1 MRSAPRVLAAVPLV
15 AALPFLALAVSC
27 ETKEATPAAAT
38 DARGPACGNGR
49 VDSGEE
55 CDDGNAS
62 NDDACL
68 VSCAAP
74 ARFVAGDPHVH
85 SRGCL
90 VAPTTPSRLVQML
103 AADGI
108 DVGAALVWGD
118 GFEPDSA
125 NFTGSDDPASGG
137 GRILH
142 YDLEVSAF
150 AAGTTGHLVM
160 LGLRDI
166 GFSSDPFRSPKSGLS
181 LPAWARAQDPRVAV
195 GMAHGQFWPA
205 SGFPSPPVAC
215 CMPWELPVQVARG
228 GVSFLITER
237 RVDGPVIDPGTAQ
250 LWRALL
256 NTGYKLAVL
265 GGSDYP
271 CIHRE
276 IGNSPRT
283 DVVVDGPL
291 TYDAW
296 LAGVRAGRTVV
307 TLDAAHRLNM
317 RVNGQPL
324 GSEVGARA
332 GEVLLVSL
340 ESQSPEALGVD
351 LLVNG
356 AAATSVVL
364 PAGRQVATVRLAL
377 PASAW
382 LSART
387 LRAHTGAT
395 YVLVDGRPIRA
406 SAADA
411 CYLFRYAGHLGD
423 LVRSRRIDIGEDLP
437 AALDAYAAAGAEFE
451 RRFREAGGTTC
462 F

>member
-1 MRSAPRVLAAVPLV
+1 MRSAARVLPAVALL
-15 AALPFLALAVSC
+15 AALPLLVLSC
-27 ETKEATPAAAT
+27 RTESPTPTSAA

-49 VDSGEE
+49 VEAGEE
-55 CDDGNAS
+55 CDDGNVS

-68 VSCAAP
+68 VSCYAP

-118 GFEPDSA
+118 GFEPDSSL
-125 NFTGSDDPASGG
+125 FTGGDDPASGG

-150 AAGTTGHLVM
+150 AAGNTGHLVM

-181 LPAWARAQDPRVAV
+181 LPAWAKAQDPRVAV

-237 RVDGPVIDPGTAQ
+237 RVDGPVVDPGTAH

-256 NTGYKLAVL
+256 NTGYRLAIL

-271 CIHRE
+271 CVHRE
-276 IGNSPRT
+276 IGGAPRT
-283 DVVVDGPL
+283 DVIVDGPL

-317 RVNGQPL
+317 RVNGVPL
-324 GSEVGARA
+324 GGEVAARA

-340 ESQSPEALGVD
+340 ESQSPEPVGIE
-351 LLVNG
+351 LLLNG
-356 AAATSVVL
+356 APATSVVL
-364 PAGRQVATVRLAL
+364 PAGRQVATLRLGL
-377 PASAW
+377 PASGW

-387 LRAHTGAT
+387 LRAQTGAT
-395 YVLVDGRPIRA
+395 YVIVDGRPVRA

-411 CYLFRYAGHLGD
+411 CYLLRYTDHLAD
-423 LVRSRRIDIGEDLP
+423 LARSRRLDLGEDLP

-451 RRFREAGGTTC
+451 RRFREAGGTAC

>member
-1 MRSAPRVLAAVPLV
+1 MRSAPRVLPALV
-15 AALPFLALAVSC
+15 LAALPLLSLSC
-27 ETKEATPAAAT
+27 RTKEPTPASAT

-49 VDSGEE
+49 VETGEE

-62 NDDACL
+62 NDDTCL
-68 VSCAAP
+68 VTCEAP

-90 VAPTTPSRLVQML
+90 LPPTGAAQLVQRL
-103 AADGI
+103 AEDGI
-108 DVGAALVWGD
+108 EVGAALVWGD

-125 NFTGSDDPASGG
+125 NFTGLDHPASTA

-150 AAGTTGHLVM
+150 AAGNTGHLVM

-166 GFSSDPFRSPKSGLS
+166 GFSSDPFRSPKTGLS
-181 LPAWARAQDPRVAV
+181 LPAWAKAQDPRVTV

-276 IGNSPRT
+276 IAGSPRT
-283 DVVVDGPL
+283 DVLVDGPL
-291 TYDAW
+291 TYESW

-317 RVNGQPL
+317 RVNGMPL
-324 GSEVGARA
+324 GSEVSARA
-332 GEVLLVSL
+332 GELMLVSL
-340 ESQSPEALGVD
+340 ESRSPEPVAVD
-351 LLVNG
+351 VLVNG
-356 AAATSVVL
+356 APSTSVVL

-411 CYLFRYAGHLGD
+411 CYLFRYTQHLDD
-423 LVRSRRIDIGEDLP
+423 LVRGRRIDLGEDLP

-451 RRFREAGGTTC
+451 RRFREAGGTVC

>member
-1 MRSAPRVLAAVPLV
+1 LAALLSLTCAPAEERPTGV
-15 AALPFLALAVSC
+15 ADV
-27 ETKEATPAAAT
+27 
-38 DARGPACGNGR
+38 RGPACGNGR
-49 VDSGEE
+49 VESGEE

-68 VSCAAP
+68 VSCYAP

-90 VAPTTPSRLVQML
+90 VAPTSPARLAQML

-118 GFEPDSA
+118 GFEQDSG

-150 AAGTTGHLVM
+150 AAGNTGHLVM

-166 GFSSDPFRSPKSGLS
+166 GFSSDPFRSPKSGLT
-181 LPAWARAQDPRVAV
+181 LPAWAKAQGDRVAV

-215 CMPWELPVQVARG
+215 CMPWEFPVQAARG

-237 RVDGPVIDPGTAQ
+237 RVEGPVIDPGTFQ

-256 NTGYKLAVL
+256 NTGYRIAVM

-283 DVVVDGPL
+283 DVLVDGAL
-291 TYDAW
+291 TYDGW
-296 LAGVRAGRTVV
+296 LAGVRGGRTVV
-307 TLDAAHRLNM
+307 TLDGAHRLNM
-317 RVNGQPL
+317 RVNGAPL

-340 ESQSPEALGVD
+340 ESQSPEAVGVE

-356 AAATSVVL
+356 APATSVTL
-364 PAGRQVATVRLAL
+364 PAGRQVATLRLGL
-377 PASAW
+377 PASSW

-406 SAADA
+406 SAPDA
-411 CYLFRYAGHLGD
+411 CYLLRYTDHLSD
-423 LVRSRRIDIGEDLP
+423 LVRGRRIDVGEDLP
-437 AALDAYAAAGAEFE
+437 AALEAYAAAGAEFE
-451 RRFREAGGTTC
+451 RRFREAGGTAC